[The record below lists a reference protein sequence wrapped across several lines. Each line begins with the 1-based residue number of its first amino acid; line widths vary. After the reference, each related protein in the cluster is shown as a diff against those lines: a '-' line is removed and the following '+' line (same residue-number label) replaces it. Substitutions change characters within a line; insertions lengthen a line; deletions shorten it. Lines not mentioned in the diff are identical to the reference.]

1 MSADEPPND
10 NDKHGTSID
19 EASPVHGRGSK
30 IHQFQSASI
39 LDQTIRGIFTQD
51 GPETY
56 RRAGVLVTVEVG
68 SIRIGT
74 INATNAHA
82 THPIGRL
89 NRPKFH
95 GPGRKRFPTK
105 NTRMKIGMVKATKA
119 ATAPMEKRAPA
130 GTGPAKM
137 RRVRAM
143 PMALLNHTALT
154 GVLV

>member
-1 MSADEPPND
+1 MSTRD
-10 NDKHGTSID
+10 
-19 EASPVHGRGSK
+19 R
-30 IHQFQSASI
+30 
-39 LDQTIRGIFTQD
+39 
-51 GPETY
+51 PETY
-56 RRAGVLVTVEVG
+56 RSGGVLLTEVGG
-68 SIRIGT
+68 SIRMGT

-82 THPIGRL
+82 VNPTGRL
-89 NRPKFH
+89 NRPKFQ

-130 GTGPAKM
+130 DTGPAKM
-137 RRVRAM
+137 RRVRGM